1 VEVLQGSGLQSS
13 RRREKPFNGVRGAE
27 VRHLSGP
34 EKERLEARTHTRT
47 RSIDT
52 GCNKKEEQQLT
63 STQQRGE
70 AIRSGRA
77 IMMHAGPVHYY
88 CCRRRI
94 LDPRP
99 APNCQLRD
107 SLENHQGPTWARW
120 ARCMALG
127 RGRDER
133 PGCLV
138 PGSVGG
144 GVEAS

>member
-1 VEVLQGSGLQSS
+1 M
-13 RRREKPFNGVRGAE
+13 
-27 VRHLSGP
+27 
-34 EKERLEARTHTRT
+34 
-47 RSIDT
+47 
-52 GCNKKEEQQLT
+52 T

-70 AIRSGRA
+70 AIRGGRA
-77 IMMHAGPVHYY
+77 AMMHAGPVHYY

-107 SLENHQGPTWARW
+107 SRKNHQGPTWARW

-133 PGCLV
+133 PGCQ
-138 PGSVGG
+138 GATSVGG
-144 GVEAS
+144 GGVEGVVTVRDGTLAGRTARHDSLTFVRGLEGCL